1 MNDSI
6 KLTMPF
12 PPSANRYW
20 RKFRNRMVK
29 SDEARNYCEL
39 VRNTMESQM
48 IDGTV
53 AISMHFYRPA
63 KRGDLANR
71 EKVLSD
77 SLQGILYKDDK
88 QIVEMHL
95 YQDDDK
101 TNPRVEV
108 EIWPK
113 NRG

>member
-1 MNDSI
+1 MDSI
-6 KLTMPF
+6 KLTLPF

-20 RKFRNRMVK
+20 RKYNNRMVK
-29 SDEARNYCEL
+29 SDVARGYCKHVKDNL
-39 VRNTMESQM
+39 DVQM

-63 KRGDLANR
+63 RRGDLDNR
-71 EKVLSD
+71 AKILGD

-101 TNPRVEV
+101 HNPRVEV